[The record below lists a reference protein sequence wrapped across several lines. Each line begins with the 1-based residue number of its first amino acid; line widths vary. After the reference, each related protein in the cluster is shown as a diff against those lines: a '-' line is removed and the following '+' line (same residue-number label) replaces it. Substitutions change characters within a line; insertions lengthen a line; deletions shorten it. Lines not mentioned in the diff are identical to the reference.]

1 MPQFLGTALTQCSVS
16 SRHLFGYVIFLQT
29 TSRRLAD
36 RKIARFEKN
45 ITKRGAVPETIK
57 KANDYPFGPIL
68 LGFFVF
74 VVVGSC
80 KSLCL

>member
-1 MPQFLGTALTQCSVS
+1 M
-16 SRHLFGYVIFLQT
+16 T

-68 LGFFVF
+68 LGFFIF
-74 VVVGSC
+74 VVVGSSPGQGSSSSTVSWQHA
-80 KSLCL
+80 KINP